1 MLFTKQIIVFGS
13 LLVGTLAQAAAI
25 PMPVANAVSELK
37 LRDVKMISA
46 YQKRQDDVVTMDD
59 NQPAKAPDGITVPYP
74 RKRQDDVVTMDD
86 NQPAKA
92 PDGVTSIFNRV
103 SMLFTKQIV
112 IFASLLVG
120 TLAHAA
126 AIPMPGTNAVS
137 ELKLRDVKMISAYQK
152 RQDDVVTMNDNQ
164 PAKAPDGVT
173 VPYPRKR
180 QDDVVTMNDSQPA
193 KAPDG
198 VTVPYPRKRQD
209 DVVTM
214 NDNQPAK
221 APDGVTVPY
230 PRKRQ
235 DDVVTMNDN
244 EPAKAPDGVTVPYP
258 RKLARQVL
266 PRMKRVRSSRRH
278 A

>member
-92 PDGVTSIFNRV
+92 PDGVTVPYPR
-103 SMLFTKQIV
+103 
-112 IFASLLVG
+112 
-120 TLAHAA
+120 
-126 AIPMPGTNAVS
+126 
-137 ELKLRDVKMISAYQK
+137 K
-152 RQDDVVTMNDNQ
+152 RQDDVATMNVNQ

-173 VPYPRKR
+173 VPYPRMR
-180 QDDVVTMNDSQPA
+180 
-193 KAPDG
+193 
-198 VTVPYPRKRQD
+198 
-209 DVVTM
+209 
-214 NDNQPAK
+214 
-221 APDGVTVPY
+221 
-230 PRKRQ
+230 
-235 DDVVTMNDN
+235 
-244 EPAKAPDGVTVPYP
+244 
-258 RKLARQVL
+258 
-266 PRMKRVRSSRRH
+266 RVRSSRRH